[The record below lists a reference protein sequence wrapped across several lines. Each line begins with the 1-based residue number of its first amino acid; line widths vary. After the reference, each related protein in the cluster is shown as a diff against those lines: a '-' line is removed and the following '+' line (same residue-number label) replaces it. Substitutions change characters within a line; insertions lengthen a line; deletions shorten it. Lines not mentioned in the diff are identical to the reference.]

1 MARPRSLTLPVML
14 LVTGVVGCPQTRP
27 VDGPTPQPSSGAGG
41 PEAPD
46 PMALR
51 YDAAVFAGHEP
62 LVERLRSSDFAY
74 FRYLA
79 APFAKLVC
87 EELTEEIAHMPTV
100 NLHGD
105 LHLEQYAIADD
116 GFGIVDFDDATKGP
130 PILDWLRFATS
141 IWLATDD
148 ADTAEYA
155 IARFIDGYRAGL
167 AEPNAVVKASE
178 PAAAKRIRA
187 RFKTTPAEWLD
198 KITGLIQPID
208 PSKRAK
214 MERARSIYVAA
225 MRQQNPDLSE
235 AFFTLKVGGALKMGI
250 GSAHEDKFLVRVEG
264 PSDAPSDDVI
274 LESKQM
280 KHQLLGSCVRGDA
293 RDPTRVIAAQAKFS
307 RSPQR
312 LLGYVAIDDNNYYVH
327 AWRVH
332 YTELDIADVHGR
344 RELAELTYDVGLQLG
359 RGHPTSPATT
369 PEGIDERRVILK
381 ALDQVAGDLFER
393 SRAIAERTT
402 RGYDR
407 FREATARPGAPRV
420 SNAP

>member
-1 MARPRSLTLPVML
+1 ML
-14 LVTGVVGCPQTRP
+14 LVTGVVVGCPRAP
-27 VDGPTPQPSSGAGG
+27 LDGQPPGPSAIASG

-87 EELTEEIAHMPTV
+87 EELHDEIARMPTV

-167 AEPNAVVKASE
+167 AEPNAVVKAMQAE
-178 PAAAKRIRA
+178 IAAA
-187 RFKTTPAEWLD
+187 
-198 KITGLIQPID
+198 
-208 PSKRAK
+208 
-214 MERARSIYVAA
+214 
-225 MRQQNPDLSE
+225 
-235 AFFTLKVGGALKMGI
+235 LK
-250 GSAHEDKFLVRVEG
+250 
-264 PSDAPSDDVI
+264 
-274 LESKQM
+274 
-280 KHQLLGSCVRGDA
+280 
-293 RDPTRVIAAQAKFS
+293 
-307 RSPQR
+307 
-312 LLGYVAIDDNNYYVH
+312 
-327 AWRVH
+327 
-332 YTELDIADVHGR
+332 
-344 RELAELTYDVGLQLG
+344 
-359 RGHPTSPATT
+359 
-369 PEGIDERRVILK
+369 
-381 ALDQVAGDLFER
+381 
-393 SRAIAERTT
+393 
-402 RGYDR
+402 
-407 FREATARPGAPRV
+407 
-420 SNAP
+420 

>member
-1 MARPRSLTLPVML
+1 ML

-178 PAAAKRIRA
+178 PAAAKAHPRA
-187 RFKTTPAEWLD
+187 LQDHPRRSGSTRSRASSNRSTPASARRWSALD
-198 KITGLIQPID
+198 
-208 PSKRAK
+208 
-214 MERARSIYVAA
+214 RSTS
-225 MRQQNPDLSE
+225 PPCD
-235 AFFTLKVGGALKMGI
+235 
-250 GSAHEDKFLVRVEG
+250 
-264 PSDAPSDDVI
+264 
-274 LESKQM
+274 
-280 KHQLLGSCVRGDA
+280 
-293 RDPTRVIAAQAKFS
+293 S
-307 RSPQR
+307 R
-312 LLGYVAIDDNNYYVH
+312 
-327 AWRVH
+327 
-332 YTELDIADVHGR
+332 T
-344 RELAELTYDVGLQLG
+344 
-359 RGHPTSPATT
+359 PTSPR
-369 PEGIDERRVILK
+369 PS
-381 ALDQVAGDLFER
+381 
-393 SRAIAERTT
+393 SR
-402 RGYDR
+402 
-407 FREATARPGAPRV
+407 
-420 SNAP
+420 